1 MTLFT
6 ARPYDD
12 PAEAAALAAL
22 VAACEAVDQ
31 LDQGSTADDL
41 AELAGDPD
49 VHVWDDAQ
57 GQPAGFGQLFV
68 DEPDGVVEGRLRIH
82 VRPDVRETP
91 LGDAI
96 IAWGAAR
103 MRELGHERG
112 RPARLRSLGRDDIP
126 YRLELLQRNGFTPQ
140 RMFLRMVRQLGSD
153 LPVPSVP
160 AGYTLRLLGGE
171 REAAAWTALF
181 NQTFREHWNHFDY
194 TLDDVREWLAAP
206 DYRPDLNLVIEAPG
220 GELCAFCWGTVR
232 EGAEGWIDE
241 LGTLP
246 AYRRR
251 GLGRALLLANLAR
264 MRDTGLAIAKLGVDG
279 ESASQA
285 PQLYHAAGFTV
296 AYQMVTLVKPL
307 AHS

>member
-1 MTLFT
+1 MALFT
-6 ARPYDD
+6 ARPHAD
-12 PAEAAALAAL
+12 PAAAAALAAL
-22 VAACEAVDQ
+22 IAACEAVDQ
-31 LDQGSTADDL
+31 LDQGSSADDL
-41 AELAGDPD
+41 AELVGDPN
-49 VHVWDDAQ
+49 VRVWDDAQ

-82 VRPDVRETP
+82 VRPDVRDSA
-91 LGDAI
+91 LGDTI

-103 MRELGHERG
+103 MRSLGRERS
-112 RPARLRSLGRDDIP
+112 RPARMRSLGRDDIP
-126 YRLELLQRNGFTPQ
+126 YRLDLLKRNGFTPQ
-140 RMFLRMVRQLGSD
+140 RTFLRMVRQLGPD
-153 LPVPSVP
+153 LPVPSLP
-160 AGYTLRLLGGE
+160 AGYTLRPLDGE

-194 TLDDVREWLAAP
+194 TLDDVHEWLAAP
-206 DYRPDLNLVIEAPG
+206 GYQPDLNLVIEAPG

-232 EGAEGWIDE
+232 EETEGWIDE

-246 AYRRR
+246 THRRR

-264 MRDTGLAIAKLGVDG
+264 MRATGLTLAKLGVDA

-296 AYQMVTLVKPL
+296 AYRMITSVKQL
-307 AHS
+307 AYR

>member
-1 MTLFT
+1 MAHFN
-6 ARPYDD
+6 ARPYENS
-12 PAEAAALAAL
+12 AEAPALAAL
-22 VAACEAVDQ
+22 IAACEAVDQ
-31 LDQGSTADDL
+31 LDQGSTAD
-41 AELAGDPD
+41 ELAGQSGDAD
-49 VHVWDDAQ
+49 IRVWDDAQ

-82 VRPDVRETP
+82 VRPDVRNSA

-103 MRELGHERG
+103 MRELGRERG
-112 RPARLRSLGRDDIP
+112 RPARIRSLGRDDIP
-126 YRLELLQRNGFTPQ
+126 FRLELLKRNGFTPQ
-140 RMFLRMVRQLGSD
+140 RTFLRMVRPLGPA
-153 LPVPSVP
+153 LPAPNIP
-160 AGYTLRLLGGE
+160 AGYALRPLDGE

-206 DYRPDLNLVIEAPG
+206 DYRPDLNLVAEAPD

-232 EGAEGWIDE
+232 EGGEGWIDE

-251 GLGRALLLANLAR
+251 GLGHALLLANLAR
-264 MRDTGLAIAKLGVDG
+264 MRDSGLTLAKLGVDA

-285 PQLYHAAGFTV
+285 PQLYHAAGFAV
-296 AYQMVTLVKPL
+296 AYRMITSVKQL